1 MPLKRGIKKIA
12 DHRKAFHEYQI
23 LEKMEAGV
31 VLTGT
36 EVKSARQG
44 KMNLKDSYV
53 QIKNGEMWLIGV
65 HISPYEQGNRSN
77 KDPIR
82 PRKLLMHKREIIRL
96 FSTVKQDG
104 LTLIPT
110 QSYFRDGKVKIEI
123 GLAKGKKNYDKRE
136 TLAGKQA
143 EREMERVMKNRSKYL
158 D

>member
-1 MPLKRGIKKIA
+1 MAIKRGIKKIA
-12 DHRKAFHEYQI
+12 DHRKAFHEYHI

-31 VLTGT
+31 ALTGT

-96 FSTVKQDG
+96 FSTLKQDG
-104 LTLIPT
+104 LTLVPT
-110 QSYFRDGKVKIEI
+110 QSYFRDGKIKIEI

-136 TLAGKQA
+136 TLAGRQA
-143 EREMERVMKNRSKYL
+143 EREMERAVKNRSKYIE
-158 D
+158 